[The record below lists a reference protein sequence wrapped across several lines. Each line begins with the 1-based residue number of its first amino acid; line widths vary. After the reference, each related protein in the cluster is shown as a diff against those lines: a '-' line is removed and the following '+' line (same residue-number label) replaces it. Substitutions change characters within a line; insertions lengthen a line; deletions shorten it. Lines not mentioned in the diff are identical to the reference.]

1 MKVFKALSGL
11 SAFLLFAGCSNLFET
26 IYNEDGSEK
35 TGDSS
40 ISVPTSN
47 TTSSANMEI
56 SEGLVVIKA
65 SEPDVNQ
72 ITYSESQ
79 STYYVGRVPFEYT
92 DEYTNYAQDD
102 DTRYTNGTTSWIH
115 AIDDPV
121 EFRCFP
127 NDANASVSWT
137 IEQTWQFYPQVQT
150 NVTKDNDGNEIS
162 YNSITGQDA
171 EKLSE
176 SESVPYV
183 YSASKSTTQIKSDLP
198 YGVSV
203 VTCKIT
209 ADDAQYSSTYRIVV
223 TKGFTATAL
232 DTGTNTGNTV
242 TDHGLVVI
250 KATQPSYNAIT
261 YDPNVHEYEVGDS
274 TGADTTADLTGLDDP
289 VIFKCFTL
297 DETATVSWTA
307 RQTKEYKLDYDS
319 DGKISGQTLTD
330 LSESVAFDWAEHGT
344 VHTGTT
350 PYLQPTSSDTNKIIY
365 SNLPYG
371 VTEVTVTVNAINTNQ
386 DGVEVVDS
394 SQYKITLTK
403 RYVITSGVTVDT
415 DGIGMGVYANGKTGN
430 LISWSKDKLN
440 YSISPLSGAND
451 PVVVVFKPEDASAN
465 LNWTATQTHTYETE
479 TTEYTTT
486 VNGKTVTYTYQS
498 GGKYTE
504 LDTPVNLIENG
515 TLSVNTTAVSG
526 MQLCSGNLPYGTTV
540 VTVTNNDTTYSVTLK
555 KRRVLT
561 NVAISSDENSDSS
574 LVTDQGLVVISS
586 ANPSINMITYKAG
599 KNDYEVPSITGTDNP
614 MSFRCFVDSEA
625 TVNWAVKQIKTF
637 TAQTTTSEKTVTDSV
652 LGTTT
657 TVKTTTVTGQT
668 ENELET
674 PVAIDFSDEEGYENA
689 IQSTIP
695 YGVSV
700 VTATVSAPDA
710 ADTVYTITL
719 TRNIYE
725 ANSSS
730 SSNSS
735 ASSSQDTYSLLS
747 DLEISISD
755 GESASSTGTLT
766 PEFSPTTY
774 TYTLEVD
781 ENADSITIDAAA
793 AYEDA
798 EIEFSDAV
806 TKYGTVPGAAG
817 NTVQLAGGTSR
828 ITLTVKDE
836 TGLPRTYTIYVVKPN
851 DGDTS
856 LKSLSHTPSTS
867 FENGVEG
874 FSTDTSYIGESASGT
889 AKYEMTLSADS
900 RKDVTSVSFTAIPN
914 DSRTTVAY
922 GYSADIATLPSEWT
936 ENYTY
941 ETQNGTS
948 AKSYTVQTGDEN
960 SENMTR
966 ILWVKTISGEYYHTD
981 ESSASGYASTKMR
994 DTTYHAVKITKA
1006 GDANTNL
1013 TALEVVAMYEDG
1025 TSETIL
1031 TQTSYDTVA
1040 WKTTGESTNVTT
1052 YADRLDFYFRP
1063 LDKDA
1068 SAYYTAKNTAHAES
1082 DENTSFT
1089 GYASSAKTL
1098 TATSGDYFNDGASEY
1113 YHFAIGEIAQGTGAS
1128 AQTKD
1133 LPNGTTTVT
1142 ICGVTYEFVK
1152 PNLKDTSYSVSGW
1165 DGIGGGVDNTSR
1177 TSYIYVENSVES
1189 VVLSLNVTQQ
1199 NATVTVNSVTQ
1210 TAGANESTVTESS
1223 NASYSVL
1230 HKDAS
1235 STGIVSNAWKVCI
1248 GNASYAYDG
1257 YTRTEP
1263 ETEPSANTI
1272 LPVGTTK
1279 VVLYV
1284 LNNGTKKD
1292 YTYYIVRADDSESRL
1307 KTLTVTNGKITTT
1320 PISFDWTS
1328 SSESDTYVLKTSAYT
1343 IDAGVLTLTAK
1354 SVSENAT
1361 ISVTKSRSEK
1371 SALASVGGAS
1381 DWKEEAEISNT
1392 STSKGTFIGKYEI
1405 TENDT
1410 GTMLFKVTVT
1420 SGSNTTHVY
1429 NLLVY
1434 VEADTNA
1441 TLTSLKIIQNGTT
1454 SSYTNPIL
1462 ANNFS
1467 SDTTEYKNLSASLS
1481 YTGDIV
1487 ITPTAYEKAGITGY
1501 SVKIEGESIENSVSV
1516 SDNVITIPYSYYSSM
1531 LGKTITV
1538 TYTVQAQDKRYTNS
1552 YTASIEL
1559 PSLTTITEFSTYEFS
1574 SEYSY
1579 TLPSTDAT
1587 SKIAYRFGAVIADE
1601 STFLG
1606 KTKSYFGG
1614 IDIIGTSDNSTWYE
1628 SSFAQS
1634 GFQLV
1639 VNVGGEDYWVK
1650 LDENGKSEMF
1660 YTVDFTNKTIT
1671 EAENPGISLTVT
1683 PNFQYESET
1692 PYLALTFNL
1701 ENTSGKSVK
1710 LGASIDT
1717 LVGTVAESTKA
1728 ANDSVT
1734 VANTDNGFVMKG
1746 NDYNFTVILKNAY
1759 GVDDV
1764 DRVWYGAYD
1773 SSAFKHMSVF
1783 TDKTSSLSKGTDS
1796 AASFSWD
1803 LGAETSYE
1811 KTIRI
1816 NMGK

>member
-1 MKVFKALSGL
+1 M
-11 SAFLLFAGCSNLFET
+11 
-26 IYNEDGSEK
+26 
-35 TGDSS
+35 
-40 ISVPTSN
+40 
-47 TTSSANMEI
+47 
-56 SEGLVVIKA
+56 
-65 SEPDVNQ
+65 
-72 ITYSESQ
+72 
-79 STYYVGRVPFEYT
+79 
-92 DEYTNYAQDD
+92 
-102 DTRYTNGTTSWIH
+102 
-115 AIDDPV
+115 
-121 EFRCFP
+121 
-127 NDANASVSWT
+127 
-137 IEQTWQFYPQVQT
+137 
-150 NVTKDNDGNEIS
+150 
-162 YNSITGQDA
+162 
-171 EKLSE
+171 
-176 SESVPYV
+176 
-183 YSASKSTTQIKSDLP
+183 
-198 YGVSV
+198 
-203 VTCKIT
+203 
-209 ADDAQYSSTYRIVV
+209 
-223 TKGFTATAL
+223 
-232 DTGTNTGNTV
+232 
-242 TDHGLVVI
+242 
-250 KATQPSYNAIT
+250 
-261 YDPNVHEYEVGDS
+261 
-274 TGADTTADLTGLDDP
+274 
-289 VIFKCFTL
+289 
-297 DETATVSWTA
+297 
-307 RQTKEYKLDYDS
+307 
-319 DGKISGQTLTD
+319 
-330 LSESVAFDWAEHGT
+330 
-344 VHTGTT
+344 
-350 PYLQPTSSDTNKIIY
+350 
-365 SNLPYG
+365 
-371 VTEVTVTVNAINTNQ
+371 
-386 DGVEVVDS
+386 
-394 SQYKITLTK
+394 
-403 RYVITSGVTVDT
+403 
-415 DGIGMGVYANGKTGN
+415 
-430 LISWSKDKLN
+430 
-440 YSISPLSGAND
+440 
-451 PVVVVFKPEDASAN
+451 
-465 LNWTATQTHTYETE
+465 
-479 TTEYTTT
+479 
-486 VNGKTVTYTYQS
+486 
-498 GGKYTE
+498 
-504 LDTPVNLIENG
+504 
-515 TLSVNTTAVSG
+515 
-526 MQLCSGNLPYGTTV
+526 
-540 VTVTNNDTTYSVTLK
+540 
-555 KRRVLT
+555 
-561 NVAISSDENSDSS
+561 
-574 LVTDQGLVVISS
+574 
-586 ANPSINMITYKAG
+586 
-599 KNDYEVPSITGTDNP
+599 
-614 MSFRCFVDSEA
+614 
-625 TVNWAVKQIKTF
+625 
-637 TAQTTTSEKTVTDSV
+637 
-652 LGTTT
+652 
-657 TVKTTTVTGQT
+657 
-668 ENELET
+668 
-674 PVAIDFSDEEGYENA
+674 
-689 IQSTIP
+689 
-695 YGVSV
+695 
-700 VTATVSAPDA
+700 
-710 ADTVYTITL
+710 
-719 TRNIYE
+719 
-725 ANSSS
+725 
-730 SSNSS
+730 
-735 ASSSQDTYSLLS
+735 
-747 DLEISISD
+747 
-755 GESASSTGTLT
+755 
-766 PEFSPTTY
+766 
-774 TYTLEVD
+774 
-781 ENADSITIDAAA
+781 
-793 AYEDA
+793 
-798 EIEFSDAV
+798 
-806 TKYGTVPGAAG
+806 
-817 NTVQLAGGTSR
+817 
-828 ITLTVKDE
+828 
-836 TGLPRTYTIYVVKPN
+836 
-851 DGDTS
+851 
-856 LKSLSHTPSTS
+856 
-867 FENGVEG
+867 
-874 FSTDTSYIGESASGT
+874 
-889 AKYEMTLSADS
+889 
-900 RKDVTSVSFTAIPN
+900 
-914 DSRTTVAY
+914 
-922 GYSADIATLPSEWT
+922 
-936 ENYTY
+936 
-941 ETQNGTS
+941 
-948 AKSYTVQTGDEN
+948 
-960 SENMTR
+960 
-966 ILWVKTISGEYYHTD
+966 
-981 ESSASGYASTKMR
+981 
-994 DTTYHAVKITKA
+994 
-1006 GDANTNL
+1006 
-1013 TALEVVAMYEDG
+1013 
-1025 TSETIL
+1025 
-1031 TQTSYDTVA
+1031 
-1040 WKTTGESTNVTT
+1040 
-1052 YADRLDFYFRP
+1052 
-1063 LDKDA
+1063 
-1068 SAYYTAKNTAHAES
+1068 
-1082 DENTSFT
+1082 
-1089 GYASSAKTL
+1089 
-1098 TATSGDYFNDGASEY
+1098 
-1113 YHFAIGEIAQGTGAS
+1113 
-1128 AQTKD
+1128 
-1133 LPNGTTTVT
+1133 T

-1462 ANNFS
+1462 ANSFS

-1614 IDIIGTSDNSTWYE
+1614 IDIIGTSDNATWYE